1 MEFFH
6 GIVALL
12 AGIVLVLTGLV
23 AWLYIQQ
30 SRMSQAIN
38 ALAVAVTAP
47 PVSFTASLPP
57 ELHEEEQAQPQQHQ
71 EQEYADL
78 PPLES
83 HDQVQEAHVPE
94 MEQVGEL
101 VPETDDRVSVHEEV
115 EEAPVETMDAVDV
128 SGKTV
133 AELRQLLTERGIPFN
148 KSDKKSTLISLVQV
162 AQ

>member
-30 SRMSQAIN
+30 SRMSEAIN

-47 PVSFTASLPP
+47 PLSFGTLPD
-57 ELHEEEQAQPQQHQ
+57 EEETAETEAEAGNAESEAEAELEPVV
-71 EQEYADL
+71 DL
-78 PPLES
+78 E
-83 HDQVQEAHVPE
+83 V
-94 MEQVGEL
+94 
-101 VPETDDRVSVHEEV
+101 DDRVSVHDDDV
-115 EEAPVETMDAVDV
+115 EEIAPQVMDAVDV
-128 SGKTV
+128 AGKTV
-133 AELRQLLTERGIPFN
+133 AELRQLLIEKGIPFN

-162 AQ
+162 AS

>member
-57 ELHEEEQAQPQQHQ
+57 ELHEEEQAPAQTQTQ
-71 EQEYADL
+71 EQEYADM

-83 HDQVQEAHVPE
+83 VQEAHVPE

-115 EEAPVETMDAVDV
+115 EEAQVQTMDAVDV